1 MSWIAVAALVAM
13 LPAPAAIYQDTLRE
27 AKALFFDRDYASS
40 RDAWNRIRE
49 AQGPESDVALYWI
62 GRCSESLDQPRRALR
77 EYGEFLEQKP
87 RDGALAEEALTRRIA
102 LAAHLF
108 EEGETERLQ
117 IVRRG
122 LSDSSPRVRYFAAF
136 EMAALGP
143 EVGRDAVPVLK
154 EILRD
159 EEDPDI
165 VDRAQLALL
174 RVDRAALEESSGGSR
189 RARAGRPRW
198 IKIRIFASGASEP
211 EVSLNLPLAL
221 AELLF
226 DSLPDAAR
234 AALRDRGY
242 DSDSFWEQL
251 KSRGRTEIIDIE
263 GDDGEKIRIW
273 VE

>member
-1 MSWIAVAALVAM
+1 VSWIAVAALVAM

-49 AQGPESDVALYWI
+49 AEGRESDVALYWI

-87 RDGALAEEALTRRIA
+87 RDGALTEEALTRRIA

-108 EEGETERLQ
+108 EEGETERLR

-122 LSDSSPRVRYFAAF
+122 LSDSSARVRYFAAF
-136 EMAALGP
+136 EMAGLGP

-159 EEDPDI
+159 EKDPDI

-174 RVDRAALEESSGGSR
+174 RVDRAALEESGPR
-189 RARAGRPRW
+189 RAGAEPRW
-198 IKIRIFASGASEP
+198 IKLRIFASGASKP

-251 KSRGRTEIIDIE
+251 KGQGRTEIIDIE

-273 VE
+273 IE

>member
-1 MSWIAVAALVAM
+1 MSWIAAAALVAI
-13 LPAPAAIYQDTLRE
+13 LPGPAAIYQDTLRE
-27 AKALFFDRDYASS
+27 AKALFFDREYASA

-49 AQGPESDVALYWI
+49 AEGPESDVALYWI

-87 RDGALAEEALTRRIA
+87 RDRALAEEALTRRFA

-108 EEGETERLQ
+108 EDGETERLQ

-122 LSDSSPRVRYFAAF
+122 LRHPSPKVRYFAAF

-143 EVGRDAVPVLK
+143 EVGREAVPVLK
-154 EILRD
+154 EILRE

-174 RVDRAALEESSGGSR
+174 RVDRGALEESGDGSR
-189 RARAGRPRW
+189 RASEEPRW
-198 IKIRIFASGASEP
+198 IKLRIFASGASKP

-226 DSLPDAAR
+226 DSLPDDAR

-251 KSRGRTEIIDIE
+251 KRQGQTEIIDIE

-273 VE
+273 IE